1 MAFTAKAGD
10 SFIVAW
16 SRIFWREQ
24 QIWELKDFSN
34 YWTLLNYIWVW
45 YGFGCGVWKF
55 GMALVVEFEIHSYL
69 SHSHIDHIG
78 EAEEQSAHLGIA
90 AKNRCW
96 WRLGEV

>member
-1 MAFTAKAGD
+1 MGTTNLRAER
-10 SFIVAW
+10 
-16 SRIFWREQ
+16 SR
-24 QIWELKDFSN
+24 K
-34 YWTLLNYIWVW
+34 LLNITELI
-45 YGFGCGVWKF
+45 YGF